1 MAIHAI
7 GLCGQGITTVTT
19 GAALMLRGER
29 IELGNAANQQRR
41 NIPIRVNLVA
51 TGAAASTWS
60 AKWEV
65 SPDGSSW
72 TQWGSTFTGTIP
84 ASGAPVMAA
93 LAPLGGVLDSKND
106 YIRVNVTAVSGATL
120 QGWLKRMD

>member
-19 GAALMLRGER
+19 SSPIMLRGER
-29 IELGNAANQQRR
+29 IETGNAANLQRR

-51 TGAAASTWS
+51 TGAAGSTWS
-60 AKWEV
+60 AKFET
-65 SPDGSSW
+65 SIDNSSW

-84 ASGAPVMAA
+84 ASGAQVQVS
-93 LAPLGGVLDSKND
+93 LAPLGGVLGSSAD
-106 YIRVNVTAVSGATL
+106 YFRVNVTAISGATL